1 MRTEILERK
10 IKESKARIK
19 ELATG
24 MGIAES
30 TLYRKLES
38 GNFSVSEA
46 QKITELLHLNAS
58 QAYEIFLTRNSRKY

>member
-10 IKESKARIK
+10 IKESKASIK

-30 TLYRKLES
+30 TLYRKLER
-38 GNFSVSEA
+38 GTFSVSEA

-58 QAYEIFLTRNSRKY
+58 QAYEIFFIKKLA